1 MLFNQNQPTTLIV
14 VYKDEMFANQL
25 KKLVETNDDSDDGVV
40 GVKDGSVDIVAWDEK
55 TWSAQKK
62 AGNITSKV
70 LFLGDVKGTEKL
82 IPVIDEKFNKY
93 GIRFGWAGKQAIIYS
108 DDTLY
113 KNKDLYAAFTDELNS
128 MAIPE
133 SFKYIPK
140 DEKSEKIDEDS
151 VNSSDKEEDTDA
163 YAEEE
168 NASKGLKAFLKA
180 KKVIAA
186 KLDEAGDNIKK
197 FGSEVAEKA
206 EDLKERSFIKKQQ
219 MLYGVI
225 NFYYDGMNSF
235 INS

>member
-25 KKLVETNDDSDDGVV
+25 KKLVETNDDTDEGVI
-40 GVKDGSVDIVAWDEK
+40 GVKDGSVDIVAWNEK
-55 TWSAQKK
+55 TWTAQKK
-62 AGNITSKV
+62 AGNITTKV

-82 IPVIDEKFNKY
+82 IPIIDEKFSKY
-93 GIRFGWAGKQAIIYS
+93 GVHFGWAGKQAIIYT
-108 DDTLY
+108 DDALFKD
-113 KNKDLYAAFTDELNS
+113 KNSYSTFAGEFNS

-133 SFKYIPK
+133 SFKYVPK
-140 DEKSEKIDEDS
+140 AETTNEEPVDLVE
-151 VNSSDKEEDTDA
+151 KEEKP
-163 YAEEE
+163 EETSE
-168 NASKGLKAFLKA
+168 DNSASKGLKALLKA
-180 KKVIAA
+180 KQVIAV

-197 FGSEVAEKA
+197 FGNEVAEKA